1 MSTPPPP
8 PPPSSKCQPD
18 ETHQRIR
25 FVITGSGKR
34 PEDWIT
40 LVSCIRYCELHTLAD
55 TIEAQY
61 QEGDRTGESELLL
74 YPGSAMWNLTLVNRF
89 ETD

>member
-1 MSTPPPP
+1 MYVE
-8 PPPSSKCQPD
+8 KMLRCC
-18 ETHQRIR
+18 

-40 LVSCIRYCELHTLAD
+40 LVSCVRYCDLNRLAD

-61 QEGDRTGESELLL
+61 HKGDSTGEPALSLSLSHTHTHSLSLSL
-74 YPGSAMWNLTLVNRF
+74 YLSLHTLYTGLV
-89 ETD
+89 DY